1 MERKRRVTGPDG
13 QLTDATEVGF
23 RTHGEHWNEYLLDD
37 GTVIRLKP
45 VVTMITRVEG
55 LIDEK
60 GQPVY
65 IVESSNV
72 LSVSAIEQ
80 GEG

>member
-13 QLTDATEVGF
+13 QEADATEIGF

-45 VVTMITRVEG
+45 VVTMITRIEG
-55 LIDEK
+55 LVDEK

-72 LSVSAIEQ
+72 LSVSASEER
-80 GEG
+80 EG